1 VLAHGA
7 FIARRANDRNGSK
20 AAIGD
25 FPFDRLSNSGLTGL
39 KRGLPKPENS
49 GGLSLRKY
57 IIAAAMAA
65 LASGAFAQT
74 SDDPY
79 LWLEDI
85 EGPKALEQVKAW
97 NAATEAALTAMPGFE
112 QHKARALALLNDPN
126 QIATPDAVMGDLIAN
141 HWVDADHKRGLWRV
155 SPLADY
161 LAGKPV
167 WRTLI
172 DVDAL
177 GKAEGKS
184 WVWHGADC
192 LPPEYRRCLVSL
204 SPGGSDADVVREFDL
219 GTGKFVDGGFV
230 VPESKNSATWADRD
244 TLLVAMAEGE
254 GTVTKSGYARIVKE
268 WKRGTPWSAATKVAE
283 VTDED
288 IGISPFAVMDGNV
301 RRVAIS
307 RNVGFYESR
316 VSMRAPDG
324 RWVDLPIPETASF
337 DAVVSGQVVA
347 TLVDPLDRYQ
357 PGSVVAFDIAQM
369 LFGQKPAPAL
379 VMAPSKAQA
388 IEQVSASDNLLWIK
402 ALDDV
407 SGKLFAL
414 RRQADGSWSSK
425 AMPLPANSTV
435 HIAATADKQDIAFA
449 TVEGML
455 TPTTLMSVDAA
466 GKVGTV
472 QALPAQ
478 FDASKFTVDQ
488 RFATSKD
495 GTRVPYFLV
504 RKKGVTRPTGVLV
517 HAYGGFRAAQ
527 TPTYLTGQPYRSGPL
542 GLFWVEDGGA
552 FVLANIRGGGEYGP
566 AWHKAALRE
575 KRQNSFDDL
584 EAVARDLIRTGVARK
599 DGIAISGRSNGGVLT
614 GAAITQ
620 HPDLYRAAI
629 IGSPLFDMKR
639 YSHLLAGASWIDEYG
654 DPDKPADWAFMAKY
668 SPYQNVKP
676 GVRYPATFFYL
687 STKDDRVHP
696 GHARKASAKL
706 QAYGNS
712 VYYHEYLEGGHSV
725 GADRAEDAVRAA
737 LLWAFLTK
745 EVGSTKR

>member
-1 VLAHGA
+1 L
-7 FIARRANDRNGSK
+7 RR
-20 AAIGD
+20 
-25 FPFDRLSNSGLTGL
+25 FF
-39 KRGLPKPENS
+39 
-49 GGLSLRKY
+49 
-57 IIAAAMAA
+57 IAAAFAA
-65 LASGAFAQT
+65 IATVAVAQA
-74 SDDPY
+74 DDPY

-85 EGPKALEQVKAW
+85 EGDRAIAQVKQW
-97 NAATEAALTAMPGFE
+97 NAATEATLTAIPGFDE
-112 QHKARALALLNDPN
+112 RRARALTLLNDPN
-126 QIATPDAVMGDLIAN
+126 RIATPDEVMGDLVAN
-141 HWVDADHKRGLWRV
+141 HWVDAEHKRGLWRV

-161 LAGKPV
+161 MAGKPK

-184 WVWHGADC
+184 WVWHGASC
-192 LPPEYRRCLVSL
+192 LPPEYQRCLVSL

-219 GTGKFVDGGFV
+219 ATGKFVEGGFA
-230 VPESKNSATWADRD
+230 VPESKNTATWVDRD

-254 GTVTKSGYARIVKE
+254 GTVTRSGYAQIVKE
-268 WKRGTPWSAATKVAE
+268 WKRGTPWSSAVKVAE
-283 VTDED
+283 AAVDD
-288 IGISPFAVMDGNV
+288 IGIGPFAIMDGGI

-324 RWVDLPIPETASF
+324 RWVELPIPETASL
-337 DAVVSGQVVA
+337 DANVSGQAIV
-347 TLVDPLDRYQ
+347 TLVEPLGQFQ
-357 PGSVVAFDIAQM
+357 PGSVVAFDIQQM
-369 LFGQKPAPAL
+369 LAGQKPAPTL
-379 VMAPSKAQA
+379 VMAPSKSQA
-388 IEQVSASDNLLWIK
+388 IEEVSASENVLWIK

-425 AMPLPANSTV
+425 AIPLPGNSTV

-466 GKVGTV
+466 GRIGTV

-478 FDASKFTVDQ
+478 FDASGFTVDQ

-504 RKKGVTRPTGVLV
+504 RKKGVTKPTGVLV

-527 TPTYLTGQPYRSGPL
+527 TPTYLTAQPYRSGPL
-542 GLFWVEDGGA
+542 GLFWAEDGGA

-566 AWHKAALRE
+566 GWWRDALRE

-584 EAVARDLIRTGVARK
+584 EAVSRDLIKTGVARK
-599 DGIAISGRSNGGVLT
+599 DGVAISGRSNGGVLV
-614 GAAITQ
+614 GAAMTQ
-620 HPDLYRAAI
+620 HPELYSAVI
-629 IGSPLFDMKR
+629 SGSPLHDMKR

-654 DPDKPADWAFMAKY
+654 DPDKPEDWAFMSKY
-668 SPYQNVKP
+668 SPYQNIRP
-676 GVRYPATFFYL
+676 GVRYPPTFFYL

-696 GHARKASAKL
+696 GHARKMAARLRAGGST
-706 QAYGNS
+706 
-712 VYYHEYLEGGHSV
+712 VYFHEYLEGGHSV
-725 GADRAEDAVRAA
+725 GADKSEDAMRAA
-737 LLWAFLTK
+737 LLWAFLTREIGQK
-745 EVGSTKR
+745 

>member
-1 VLAHGA
+1 M
-7 FIARRANDRNGSK
+7 R
-20 AAIGD
+20 
-25 FPFDRLSNSGLTGL
+25 
-39 KRGLPKPENS
+39 PKH
-49 GGLSLRKY
+49 LL
-57 IIAAAMAA
+57 AAAAFSLAATAA
-65 LASGAFAQT
+65 LAQA
-74 SDDPY
+74 DDPY

-85 EGPKALEQVKAW
+85 QGAKPLATVKQW
-97 NAATEAALTAMPGFE
+97 NAATEAVLTKLPGYE
-112 QHKARALALLNDPN
+112 AHRQRAAQLLNDPN
-126 QIATPDAVMGDLIAN
+126 QIAMPDEVMGDLVAN

-155 SPLADY
+155 SPLGAY
-161 LAGKPV
+161 LAGKPE

-192 LPPEYRRCLVSL
+192 LPPAYQRCLVSL
-204 SPGGSDADVVREFDL
+204 SPGGSDADVIREFDL
-219 GTGKFVDGGFV
+219 TTGQFVAGGFT
-230 VPESKNSATWADRD
+230 VPEGKNNATWIDQD
-244 TLLVAMAEGE
+244 TLLVARIEGE
-254 GTVTKSGYARIVKE
+254 GTATRSGYPRIVKE
-268 WKRGTPWSAATKVAE
+268 WKRGTPWTAATVIAQGTE
-283 VTDED
+283 AD
-288 IGISPFAVMDGNV
+288 ISVGPFAVMDGDV
-301 RRVAIS
+301 RRVGIN
-307 RNVGFYESR
+307 RGTGFYTNLLSL
-316 VSMRAPDG
+316 RAPDG
-324 RWVDLPIPETASF
+324 RWVELPIPDTAEF
-337 DAVVSGQVVA
+337 QAVVAGQAIA
-347 TLVDPLDRYQ
+347 TLVDPLGAFQ
-357 PGSVVAFDIAQM
+357 PGSIVAFDIAQM
-369 LFGQKPAPAL
+369 LAGQKPAPTL
-379 VMAPSKAQA
+379 VMAPTKSQA
-388 IEQVSASDNLLWIK
+388 VEEVSASDNVLWVK

-414 RRQADGSWSSK
+414 TRQADGSW
-425 AMPLPANSTV
+425 ARRTMPLAANSTV
-435 HIAATADKQDIAFA
+435 HIVGTADKQDLAFA

-455 TPTTLMSVDAA
+455 TPTTLVSVA
-466 GKVGTV
+466 GTGAVS
-472 QALPAQ
+472 QIDALPAQ
-478 FDASKFTVDQ
+478 FDASKFTVSQ
-488 RFATSKD
+488 HFATSKD
-495 GTRVPYFLV
+495 GTKVPYFLV
-504 RKKGVTRPTGVLV
+504 RKKGVTAPTGALI

-542 GLFWVEDGGA
+542 GLFWVEDDGA

-566 AWHKAALRE
+566 GWWRDALRE

-584 EAVARDLIRTGVARK
+584 EAVARDLIKTGVARK

-654 DPDKPADWAFMAKY
+654 DPDKPADWAFMKQY
-668 SPYQNVKP
+668 SPYQNIKP

-725 GADRAEDAVRAA
+725 GADREEDAVRAA

-745 EVGSTKR
+745 EVGTTAKR

>member
-1 VLAHGA
+1 M
-7 FIARRANDRNGSK
+7 R
-20 AAIGD
+20 
-25 FPFDRLSNSGLTGL
+25 
-39 KRGLPKPENS
+39 PKH
-49 GGLSLRKY
+49 
-57 IIAAAMAA
+57 IFAAAALSVAA
-65 LASGAFAQT
+65 AAAFAQA
-74 SDDPY
+74 DDPY
-79 LWLEDI
+79 LWLEEI
-85 EGPKALEQVKAW
+85 EGAKPLATVKQW
-97 NAATEAALTAMPGFE
+97 NAATEATLEKIPGFE
-112 QHKARALALLNDPN
+112 AHRQRALQLLNDPN
-126 QIATPDAVMGDLIAN
+126 NIAMPDEVMGDLVSN
-141 HWVDADHKRGLWRV
+141 HWVDAEHKRGLWRV
-155 SPLADY
+155 SPLAAY
-161 LAGKPV
+161 LAGKPE

-192 LPPEYRRCLVSL
+192 LPPAYQRCLVSL

-219 GTGKFVDGGFV
+219 TTGKFVEDGFV
-230 VPESKNSATWADRD
+230 VAESKNSVAWADRD

-254 GTVTKSGYARIVKE
+254 GTVTRSGYARIVKE
-268 WKRGTPWSAATKVAE
+268 WKRGTPWSAATVVAE
-283 VTDED
+283 ATEAEVG
-288 IGISPFAVMDGNV
+288 IGPFAVMDGDI
-301 RRVAIS
+301 RRPAIS

-324 RWVDLPIPETASF
+324 RWFELPVPQTAEYQ
-337 DAVVSGQVVA
+337 DVVSGQA
-347 TLVDPLDRYQ
+347 IYTLVEPLGAFR
-357 PGSVVAFDIAQM
+357 PGSVVAYDIQAM
-369 LFGQKPAPAL
+369 LAGQKPAPTL
-379 VMAPSKAQA
+379 VMAPSKSQA
-388 IEQVSASDNLLWIK
+388 IEEVQASDNVLWIK

-414 RRQADGSWSSK
+414 ARQANGTW
-425 AMPLPANSTV
+425 ARQTMPLPANSTIQ
-435 HIAATADKQDIAFA
+435 IAATAGKQDLAFA
-449 TVEGML
+449 TIEGML
-455 TPTTLMSVDAA
+455 TPTTLVAVNSIRQVTQVA
-466 GKVGTV
+466 
-472 QALPAQ
+472 ALPAQ
-478 FDASKFTVDQ
+478 FDASRFTVDQ
-488 RFATSKD
+488 HFATSKD

-504 RKKGVTRPTGVLV
+504 RKKGVTAPTGALI

-566 AWHKAALRE
+566 EWWRDALRE

-629 IGSPLFDMKR
+629 IGSPLFDMQR
-639 YSHLLAGASWIDEYG
+639 YHKLLAGASWIDEYG
-654 DPDKPADWAFMAKY
+654 DPDKPADWAFMRKY
-668 SPYQNVKP
+668 SPYQNVKQD
-676 GVRYPATFFYL
+676 VRYPATFFYL

-696 GHARKASAKL
+696 GHARKAAAKL
-706 QAYGNS
+706 QDYGNR

-725 GADRAEDAVRAA
+725 GADKSEDAVRAA

-745 EVGSTKR
+745 EVGTTR